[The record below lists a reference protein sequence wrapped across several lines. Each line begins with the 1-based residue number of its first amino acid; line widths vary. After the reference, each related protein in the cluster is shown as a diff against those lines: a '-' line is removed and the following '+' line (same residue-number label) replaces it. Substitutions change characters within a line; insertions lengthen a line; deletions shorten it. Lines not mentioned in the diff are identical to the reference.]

1 MDNYEKW
8 NILQVNAYVMIQQN
22 QEENR
27 LRKKEKKKQSN
38 HTPTHTYTHNVS
50 CTVQGLDTKMHKI
63 WTCPFTH

>member
-1 MDNYEKW
+1 
-8 NILQVNAYVMIQQN
+8 MIQQN

-38 HTPTHTYTHNVS
+38 HTPTHIYTHNVS

-63 WTCPFTH
+63 WTYPFTH